1 MLHVLVAVAGLWLT
15 RKGRLPKN
23 KWVWKAAIWAFPLSL
38 LAMTVGWVF
47 TEMGRQPWIVFGLM
61 KTADGVSP
69 GVTGLTVLISLIAF
83 TVVYGTL
90 AVVEFSLI
98 KRAAQKGP
106 APVEEHLDEE
116 GKHVAVATVY

>member
-1 MLHVLVAVAGLWLT
+1 MWKVAV
-15 RKGRLPKN
+15 
-23 KWVWKAAIWAFPLSL
+23 WATPLSL
-38 LAMTVGWVF
+38 LAMIVGWVF

-69 GVTGLTVLISLIAF
+69 GTSGLEVLISLVAF

-90 AVVEFSLI
+90 AVVEFGLI

-106 APVEEHLDEE
+106 EPVSKHLDEAGE
-116 GKHVAVATVY
+116 PVPVATVY